1 MRFSFLVFL
10 SLLLSGGIQAQTSN
24 ALGIC
29 TIKNYSA
36 KMYEMHPRNF
46 YIMQDQ
52 RGIMHFG
59 NEYGIMEYDG
69 NYWQSTHL
77 TNGTSGYAMA
87 QDKEGKLYIG
97 CDNELGY
104 LSYDS
109 SGTGRYQSLYDKI
122 PAKEKAP
129 ESFWEVIS
137 EDNTVFFFSASK
149 IFAYRNGQFNSI
161 TPVSPKGRFTYAKKI
176 GNSLY
181 VQEQGT
187 GLLILKNDKLTLVNG
202 GHLLKDADIKALL
215 PQGNNAMLVVEHNKI
230 SLLDGNSMQP
240 FPGNVF
246 SLLASHSISHC
257 IELADKN
264 LLIATRDNGF
274 YIVNAQGDVLK
285 NINIQNGLQSN
296 DIHYAYLDSYG
307 DLWLALDNGIAYL
320 EINSPFSFIGYSSG
334 LPGMGYSSV
343 LFENKLYL
351 GTSQGL
357 FYTNWNTRF
366 VKSTFKPVKGIEG
379 QVWNLSI
386 ANNTL
391 MCCQTNLLYQVKGD
405 QAIKIQGIYSD
416 DDNWKFLALHSKPG
430 YAVKGT
436 YTGFELY
443 EFQNNT
449 WKYLRKL
456 EGFNESC
463 RVFVEDDK
471 GTLWVC
477 HGNKGIYRIE
487 LSADLQGIA
496 SAENYNASN
505 DFAPDFFLDVSLV
518 NGHIVFASQAG
529 VYRLDPAEKKII
541 KDQELEDIFGK
552 DRYINK
558 ITQYEDGNIWLFP
571 ESDLFL
577 YRKVSDKE
585 YKTEHNVLHKLSGSL
600 VGSYEFVM
608 PLGQGLSIIGSQ
620 EGFVLFNTNYKS
632 KKTAPF
638 HVMVRQV
645 EANFKNDSLL
655 FGGNFTQT
663 NGASAL
669 VQQNIS
675 EWDYNL
681 NSLRISFSALFYEGA
696 EKIIYQYALTP
707 SGEKTKNWSGWTNN
721 TQIVLSNLSEGEYSF
736 YVRAKN
742 IYGVISEESAYTF
755 RILPPWYRSVLA
767 YLLYALIIA
776 GLMVLAGK
784 YILYRFKRQ
793 KEYLEKQKNVAL
805 TLMEQEHVTEI
816 LRKEKELI
824 AIRNQQLEENVI
836 QKNNELASMA
846 TMLNQ
851 KTEFLVYLKEKFK
864 DVDNDTVQV
873 NPKLFK
879 EVVKTI
885 DQHFDFDDNWSN
897 FQVHFDHVHH
907 NFLQRLREKQPKLD
921 QSWLL
926 LCAYI
931 RMNKSNKEIAAHM
944 NISVAAVEKRRYRL
958 KEKLDIDSDNK
969 LVDYLLNF

>member
-1 MRFSFLVFL
+1 MRFHFLVFL
-10 SLLLSGGIQAQTSN
+10 FLLLSTASQAQTPN
-24 ALGIC
+24 ALGIY

-36 KMYEMHPRNF
+36 KAYEMHPRNF
-46 YIMQDQ
+46 YIMQDK
-52 RGIMHFG
+52 RGLMHFG
-59 NEYGIMEYDG
+59 NEYGLMEYDG

-77 TNGTSGYAMA
+77 TNGTSGYCMA

-109 SGTGRYQSLYDKI
+109 SGTSKYQSLYDKI
-122 PAKEKAP
+122 PAKEKTP
-129 ESFWEVIS
+129 ESFWEVIA
-137 EDNTVFFFSASK
+137 EDNSILFFSSSK
-149 IFAYRNGQFNSI
+149 IFIYSNGKFHSI
-161 TPVSPKGRFTYAKKI
+161 PPLTPHGRFTYAKKI
-176 GNSLY
+176 GTTLY
-181 VQEQGT
+181 VQEEGL
-187 GLLILKNDKLTLVNG
+187 GLLTLKNDKLSLVHG
-202 GHLLKDADIKALL
+202 GQLLKNANIKDLL
-215 PQGNNAMLVVEHNKI
+215 PQANNRLIIAEHHGL
-230 SLLDGNSMQP
+230 SLFDGNSIKA
-240 FPGNVF
+240 FPGNV
-246 SLLASHSISHC
+246 SAILQSHSISHC
-257 IELADKN
+257 IELADKSI
-264 LLIATRDNGF
+264 LVTTRDNGF
-274 YIVNAQGDVLK
+274 YIVNTQGDVLK

-334 LPGMGYSSV
+334 VPGMGYSSV

-357 FYTNWNTRF
+357 FYTDWDSRF
-366 VKSTFKPVKGIEG
+366 AKSAFKPVKGIEG
-379 QVWNLSI
+379 QVWSLSI

-391 MCCQTNLLYQVKGD
+391 ICCQTSMLYQIKGD
-405 QAIKIQGIYSD
+405 LAIKIPGVYSD
-416 DDNWKFLALHSKPG
+416 DDNWKFVALTSKPG
-430 YAVKGT
+430 FAIKGT

-443 EFQNNT
+443 EFQNNS
-449 WKYLRKL
+449 WKYVRTL

-463 RVFVEDDK
+463 RVFVEDAK
-471 GTLWVC
+471 GTIWVC
-477 HGNKGIYRIE
+477 HGNKGVYKVQ
-487 LSADLQGIA
+487 LSDDLQRIT
-496 SAENYNASN
+496 SAENYNTLN
-505 DFAPDFFLDVSLV
+505 NFPPDFFLDVSIV
-518 NGHIVFASQAG
+518 NNHVVFASQMG
-529 VYRLDPAEKKII
+529 VYRLDPVEKKIV
-541 KDQELEDIFGK
+541 KDQELEGVFGK

-571 ESDLFL
+571 ESDLYL
-577 YRKVSDKE
+577 YRKVSDKG
-585 YKTEHNVLHKLSGSL
+585 YTTEHNILHKLSGSL
-600 VGSYEFVM
+600 VGSYEFAM
-608 PLGQGLSIIGSQ
+608 PLGEGLSIIGSQ
-620 EGFVLFNTNYKS
+620 EGFVLFNINYTS
-632 KKTAPF
+632 KKTQPF
-638 HVMVRQV
+638 HVLVRKV
-645 EANFKNDSLL
+645 EANFQNDSLL

-663 NGASAL
+663 NGAATL
-669 VQQNIS
+669 IQQNVS

-696 EKIIYQYALTP
+696 EKIVYQYSLT
-707 SGEKTKNWSGWTNN
+707 SSRNKTKNWSGWTNN
-721 TQIVLSNLSEGEYSF
+721 TPIVLSNLSEGEYSF
-736 YVRAKN
+736 YIRAKN
-742 IYGVISEESAYTF
+742 IYGVICEESVYTF
-755 RILPPWYRSVLA
+755 RILPPWYRSVFA
-767 YLLYALIIA
+767 YLLYTVLMA
-776 GLMVLAGK
+776 GLLILMGK

-793 KEYLEKQKNVAL
+793 KQYLEKQKNTAL
-805 TLMEQEHVTEI
+805 TFMEQEHLTAI

-864 DVDNDTVQV
+864 DVDSESLPV
-873 NPKLFK
+873 NTKLFK

-897 FQVHFDHVHH
+897 FQIHFDHVHH
-907 NFLQRLREKQPKLD
+907 NFLQRLREKHPKLD

-958 KEKLDIDSDNK
+958 KDKLEIDNDNK
-969 LVDYLLNF
+969 LVDYILNF